1 MFEQL
6 KKKWKVNSFQL
17 ILIICTFAIGGSATG
32 YVAKKVMNVLTIGQ
46 DWLWAII
53 YILLVTLIWPV
64 AVIIISIPFGQFSF
78 FLKYI
83 RKIGSKMG
91 MGGGRSREGE
101 VGSQESGVRSREPL
115 TRIAIFASGAG
126 SNAAKI
132 INHFQH
138 HPSVKIV
145 LVVSNNPNTGVLEIA
160 KKSQIQTLLIE
171 KEVFFSQ
178 KSCIN
183 DLKSANIDFIV
194 LAGFLWKIPDTL
206 IKEYPRKIVNI
217 HPALLPKY
225 GGKGMY
231 GHYVHEA
238 VLAHKEKESGIS
250 IHYVDEVYDHGQI
263 IFQAQCP
270 VMENDT
276 PQTLA
281 QRIHAL
287 EHEHYPKVIEGLL
300 AKKP

>member
-1 MFEQL
+1 MEAR
-6 KKKWKVNSFQL
+6 W
-17 ILIICTFAIGGSATG
+17 GWG
-32 YVAKKVMNVLTIGQ
+32 
-46 DWLWAII
+46 
-53 YILLVTLIWPV
+53 
-64 AVIIISIPFGQFSF
+64 
-78 FLKYI
+78 
-83 RKIGSKMG
+83 
-91 MGGGRSREGE
+91 EGE
-101 VGSQESGVRSREPL
+101 VGREKSGVRSQESGVGSLPAGQAGREPL
-115 TRIAIFASGAG
+115 TQVAIFASGAG
-126 SNAAKI
+126 TNAAKI
-132 INHFQH
+132 IDYFQH
-138 HPSVKIV
+138 HPSVRIA
-145 LVVSNNPNTGVLEIA
+145 LIVSNNPGAGVYEIA